1 MFGLGGG
8 KKYQDYVW
16 RLIHEINAGQYL
28 PSMAPLN
35 SEIMKFRLNKFTE
48 HEAAL
53 LLCYSSALSIYLA
66 GNQEK
71 AQKLYDIARDAQDIW
86 VKAHVVNAND
96 AHGFNKHIAETSGI
110 RTR

>member
-8 KKYQDYVW
+8 KKYQDNVW
-16 RLIHEINAGQYL
+16 RLIHEIDAGPYL

-35 SEIMKFRLNKFTE
+35 SEITKFRLNKFSE

-53 LLCYSSALSIYLA
+53 LLCYSSALSIHSA
-66 GNQEK
+66 GNHEK

-86 VKAHVVNAND
+86 VKAQLVNANE
-96 AHGFNKHIAETSGI
+96 AHGFNTHIAEISGI